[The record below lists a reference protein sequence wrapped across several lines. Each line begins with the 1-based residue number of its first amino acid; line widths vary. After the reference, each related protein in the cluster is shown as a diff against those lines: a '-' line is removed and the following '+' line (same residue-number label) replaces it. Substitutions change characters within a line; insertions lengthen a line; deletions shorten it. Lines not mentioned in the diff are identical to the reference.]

1 MPCNRVMLCSLSVAA
16 LASSTILLMDDVE
29 LGRSG
34 LGDDIGSSAAGAM
47 ASCALEG
54 AMLDEQNQGNCKA
67 QNDRNRIGH
76 ELSVRGQ
83 RVVDRPVVDGKNWST
98 R

>member
-1 MPCNRVMLCSLSVAA
+1 MPCNKVMLCSLSVAA
-16 LASSTILLMDDVE
+16 FASWTILLMDEVE

-54 AMLDEQNQGNCKA
+54 AMLDGKKQGNCKA
-67 QNDRNRIGH
+67 QSERNRMGSG
-76 ELSVRGQ
+76 LSGWSPK
-83 RVVDRPVVDGKNWST
+83 VVDRPVVDGKNWST